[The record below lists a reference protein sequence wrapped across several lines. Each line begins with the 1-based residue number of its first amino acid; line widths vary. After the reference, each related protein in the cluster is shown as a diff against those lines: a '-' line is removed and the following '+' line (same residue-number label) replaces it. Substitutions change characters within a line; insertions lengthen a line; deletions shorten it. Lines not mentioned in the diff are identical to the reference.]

1 LSLIRPSVGLIG
13 RLVAILLLTVVI
25 EFGIST
31 LLYERA
37 SQFSVRDDEARRL
50 AEHLIICER
59 LLIERPLTQRPAMAI
74 ALTTDRYFVRWK
86 PQPPRVPA
94 LSPPLDGMRKQVLA
108 WEPGLRD
115 DPMRMW
121 LVSPGRKQAVA
132 GIMQLPDRSWI
143 YFQTLQPLDGLNLA
157 FERIL
162 LALIPALGLIFLAG
176 LSIRLVLKPLRRL
189 ALAADRVGHGAEE
202 HVPEQ
207 GPSEVVTVIR
217 AFNNMQA
224 RIHQLIDNRTQ
235 ALAAVGHD
243 FRTPLARLRLRA
255 DAVPDPQDRQAIEA
269 DIGEM
274 EAMIESLLAYLGGD
288 SDPEAP
294 VSTDVAVMCATL
306 IDDAAD
312 RGFDARYEG
321 PVHLELNVRPLALK
335 RAVSNLIEN
344 ALHHGTRITLS
355 VTENPGEVTI
365 CVEDDG
371 PGLPESMLDEVL
383 KPFVR
388 LDTARPRD
396 TVGFGL
402 GLAIVARAVEL
413 EGGRF
418 QLRNRSGGG
427 LAAEILLRRTA
438 SAVRPTTPVL
448 PRSNNS

>member
-1 LSLIRPSVGLIG
+1 MTLLRPSLGLIG

-59 LLIERPLTQRPAMAI
+59 LLIDRAPTQRPAMAME
-74 ALTTDRYFVRWK
+74 LTTDRYLVRWK
-86 PQPPRVPA
+86 AQEPRVPA
-94 LSPPLDGMRKQVLA
+94 LAPPLDGMRKQVMA
-108 WEPGLRD
+108 WEPGLQD

-121 LVSPGRKQAVA
+121 LVSPGRKQSVA

-202 HVPEQ
+202 QVPEQ

-217 AFNNMQA
+217 AFNRMQE
-224 RIHQLIDNRTQ
+224 RIHSLIENRTE
-235 ALAAVGHD
+235 ALAAMGHD

-255 DAVPDPQDRQAIEA
+255 EAVPDLDDRRAIEA

-274 EAMIESLLAYLGGD
+274 EAMIGSLLAYLGGD

-294 VSTDVAVMCATL
+294 VPTDIAVMCATL
-306 IDDAAD
+306 VDDATD
-312 RGFDARYEG
+312 RGLEARYTG
-321 PVHLELNVRPLALK
+321 PAHLELVVRPLGLK
-335 RAVSNLIEN
+335 RAVSNLVDN
-344 ALHHGTRITLS
+344 ALHHGTRVSLGIADRD
-355 VTENPGEVTI
+355 GEVII

-371 PGLPESMLDEVL
+371 PGLPKEMLREVL

-388 LDTARPRD
+388 LNTARPRD

-402 GLAIVARAVEL
+402 GLAIVARAIEN

-418 QLRNRSGGG
+418 ELRNRAEGG
-427 LAAEILLRRTA
+427 LAAEIVLRRT
-438 SAVRPTTPVL
+438 
-448 PRSNNS
+448 

>member
-1 LSLIRPSVGLIG
+1 MTLLRPSLGLIG

-50 AEHLIICER
+50 AEHLVICER
-59 LLIERPLTQRPAMAI
+59 LLIDRPPGQRPAMAVE
-74 ALTTDRYFVRWK
+74 LTTDRYLVRWNAREPK
-86 PQPPRVPA
+86 VPA
-94 LSPPLDGMRKQVLA
+94 LAPPLDGMRSQVIA
-108 WEPGLRD
+108 WEAGLRD
-115 DPMRMW
+115 ATIRMW

-143 YFQTLQPLDGLNLA
+143 SFQTLQPLDGLNLA
-157 FERIL
+157 TERIL
-162 LALIPALGLIFLAG
+162 LALIPALGLLFLAG

-189 ALAADRVGHGAEE
+189 AVAADRVGHGSGEQ
-202 HVPEQ
+202 VPEQ

-224 RIHQLIDNRTQ
+224 RIHQLIENRTE
-235 ALAAVGHD
+235 ALAAMGHD

-255 DAVPDPQDRQAIEA
+255 ETVPDAEDRAAIEA

-288 SDPEAP
+288 SDPEPA
-294 VSTDVAVMCATL
+294 VQTDLAVLCETL

-312 RGFDARYEG
+312 RGKNARYEG
-321 PVHLELNVRPLALK
+321 PDHLELTVRPLGLK

-344 ALHHGTRITLS
+344 ALHHGTAATLRLWEDDGRI
-355 VTENPGEVTI
+355 TI

-371 PGLPESMLDEVL
+371 PGLPEDQLQEVL

-402 GLAIVARAVEL
+402 GLAIVARAVQM
-413 EGGRF
+413 EGGTF
-418 QLRNRSGGG
+418 QLRNRTGGG
-427 LAAEILLRRTA
+427 LAAEIVLRRT
-438 SAVRPTTPVL
+438 
-448 PRSNNS
+448 

>member
-1 LSLIRPSVGLIG
+1 MSLLRPSVGLIG

-50 AEHLIICER
+50 AEHLVICER
-59 LLIERPLTQRPAMAI
+59 LLIDRPPSLRPAMAVE
-74 ALTTDRYFVRWK
+74 LTTDRYLVRWK
-86 PQPPRVPA
+86 PQPPKVPA
-94 LSPPLDGMRKQVLA
+94 LAPPLDGMRKQVLA
-108 WEPGLRD
+108 WEPALRD

-157 FERIL
+157 AERIL

-224 RIHQLIDNRTQ
+224 RIHQLIESRTQ
-235 ALAAVGHD
+235 ELAAMGHD
-243 FRTPLARLRLRA
+243 FRTPLARLKLRA
-255 DAVPDPQDRQAIEA
+255 EAVPDPEDRRAIEA
-269 DIGEM
+269 DISEM

-288 SDPEAP
+288 SDPEPPAR
-294 VSTDVAVMCATL
+294 TDIAVLCATL
-306 IDDAAD
+306 VDDAAD
-312 RGFDARYEG
+312 RGADARYEG
-321 PVHLELNVRPLALK
+321 PEHLELAVRPLGLK
-335 RAVSNLIEN
+335 RAVSNLVEN
-344 ALHHGTRITLS
+344 ALHFAS
-355 VTENPGEVTI
+355 AVTVRLVEEADTVII
-365 CVEDDG
+365 CVEDNG
-371 PGLPESMLDEVL
+371 PGLPEDMLDEVL

-388 LDTARPRD
+388 LDKARPRN

-418 QLRNRSGGG
+418 RLRNRPEGG
-427 LAAEILLRRTA
+427 LVAEM
-438 SAVRPTTPVL
+438 VL
-448 PRSNNS
+448 PRP